1 MYYLIINEQQWGP
14 FAKED
19 LLAQGLTPSTMVWRE
34 GMADWAPATEV
45 TELQELFYQQPAQPQ
60 SRQTQCAQPGQPPQ
74 QPYQQPYQ
82 QPQQGYQ
89 QPYQQP
95 QQGYQQPYQ
104 QPYQQQGYP
113 QQQYPQPPQQP
124 QYPQYQAQPT
134 NWLPWAIVATVL
146 GLCSCIGLVLGIIAI
161 TRANSANKFY
171 QIGDTVSGNAANS
184 SARTLTIIAL
194 AFDGIGLLVNIA
206 MLA

>member
-1 MYYLIINEQQWGP
+1 MYYLIINEQQRGP

-74 QPYQQPYQ
+74 QPYQQP
-82 QPQQGYQ
+82 
-89 QPYQQP
+89 

-104 QPYQQQGYP
+104 QPYQQQGYQ

-184 SARTLTIIAL
+184 SARILTIIAL

>member
-1 MYYLIINEQQWGP
+1 MYYLIINEQQRGP

-74 QPYQQPYQ
+74 QPYQQP
-82 QPQQGYQ
+82 
-89 QPYQQP
+89 

-104 QPYQQQGYP
+104 QPYQQQGYQ
-113 QQQYPQPPQQP
+113 QQQYPQPPQPPQQP

>member
-1 MYYLIINEQQWGP
+1 MYYLIINEQQRGP

-74 QPYQQPYQ
+74 QPYQQP
-82 QPQQGYQ
+82 QQGYQ

-95 QQGYQQPYQ
+95 YQKQG
-104 QPYQQQGYP
+104 YQQQGYP

-171 QIGDTVSGNAANS
+171 QFGDTVSGNAANS

>member
-1 MYYLIINEQQWGP
+1 
-14 FAKED
+14 
-19 LLAQGLTPSTMVWRE
+19 MVWRE

-74 QPYQQPYQ
+74 QPYQQP
-82 QPQQGYQ
+82 QQGYQ

-95 QQGYQQPYQ
+95 YQKQG
-104 QPYQQQGYP
+104 YQQQGYP

>member
-1 MYYLIINEQQWGP
+1 MYYLIINEQQRGP

-60 SRQTQCAQPGQPPQ
+60 SRQTQCAPPGQPP
-74 QPYQQPYQ
+74 
-82 QPQQGYQ
+82 Q

-104 QPYQQQGYP
+104 QPYQQQGYQ
-113 QQQYPQPPQQP
+113 QQQYPQPPQPPQQP

-171 QIGDTVSGNAANS
+171 QFGDTVSGNAANS

>member
-1 MYYLIINEQQWGP
+1 MYYLIINEQQRGP

-74 QPYQQPYQ
+74 QPYQQP
-82 QPQQGYQ
+82 
-89 QPYQQP
+89 

-104 QPYQQQGYP
+104 QPYQKQGYQQQGYQ

>member
-1 MYYLIINEQQWGP
+1 MYYLIINEQQRGP

-74 QPYQQPYQ
+74 QPYQQP
-82 QPQQGYQ
+82 QQGYQ

-95 QQGYQQPYQ
+95 YQQQG
-104 QPYQQQGYP
+104 YQQQGYP

-171 QIGDTVSGNAANS
+171 QFGDTVSGNAANS

>member
-1 MYYLIINEQQWGP
+1 MYYLIINEQQRGP

-74 QPYQQPYQ
+74 QPYQQP
-82 QPQQGYQ
+82 QQGYQ

-104 QPYQQQGYP
+104 QPYQQQGY
-113 QQQYPQPPQQP
+113 QQQPPQQP

>member
-1 MYYLIINEQQWGP
+1 MYYLIINEQQRGP

-74 QPYQQPYQ
+74 QPYQQP
-82 QPQQGYQ
+82 
-89 QPYQQP
+89 

-104 QPYQQQGYP
+104 QPYQQQGYQ

-124 QYPQYQAQPT
+124 QYRQYQAQPT

-161 TRANSANKFY
+161 TRANSDNKFY

-184 SARTLTIIAL
+184 SARILTLIAL

>member
-1 MYYLIINEQQWGP
+1 MYYLIINEQQRGP

-74 QPYQQPYQ
+74 QPYQQP
-82 QPQQGYQ
+82 
-89 QPYQQP
+89 

-104 QPYQQQGYP
+104 QPYQKQGYQPQGYP

>member
-1 MYYLIINEQQWGP
+1 MYYLIINEQQRGP

-74 QPYQQPYQ
+74 QPYQQP
-82 QPQQGYQ
+82 QQGYQ
-89 QPYQQP
+89 QPYQQ
-95 QQGYQQPYQ
+95 QGYQP
-104 QPYQQQGYP
+104 
-113 QQQYPQPPQQP
+113 QQYPQPPQQP

-171 QIGDTVSGNAANS
+171 QFGDTVSGNAANS

>member
-1 MYYLIINEQQWGP
+1 MYYLIINEQQRGP

-45 TELQELFYQQPAQPQ
+45 TELQELFCQQPAQPQ
-60 SRQTQCAQPGQPPQ
+60 SRQTQCAQPGQPP
-74 QPYQQPYQ
+74 QQPYQ

-104 QPYQQQGYP
+104 QQGY
-113 QQQYPQPPQQP
+113 QQQYPQPPHQP

>member
-1 MYYLIINEQQWGP
+1 MYYLIINEQQRGP

-74 QPYQQPYQ
+74 QPYQQP
-82 QPQQGYQ
+82 
-89 QPYQQP
+89 

-104 QPYQQQGYP
+104 QPYQQQGYQ
-113 QQQYPQPPQQP
+113 QQQYPQPPQPPQQP

-184 SARTLTIIAL
+184 SARILTIIAL

>member
-1 MYYLIINEQQWGP
+1 MYYLIINEQQRGP

-74 QPYQQPYQ
+74 QPYQQP
-82 QPQQGYQ
+82 QQGC
-89 QPYQQP
+89 
-95 QQGYQQPYQ
+95 QQPYQ
-104 QPYQQQGYP
+104 QPYQKQGYP

>member
-1 MYYLIINEQQWGP
+1 MYYLIINEQQRGP

-60 SRQTQCAQPGQPPQ
+60 SRQTQCAQPGQPP
-74 QPYQQPYQ
+74 
-82 QPQQGYQ
+82 Q

-171 QIGDTVSGNAANS
+171 QFGDTVSGNAANS

>member
-1 MYYLIINEQQWGP
+1 MYYLIINEQQRGP

-74 QPYQQPYQ
+74 QPYQQP
-82 QPQQGYQ
+82 QQGYQ

-95 QQGYQQPYQ
+95 YQKQG
-104 QPYQQQGYP
+104 YQQQGYP

-184 SARTLTIIAL
+184 SARILTIIAL

>member
-1 MYYLIINEQQWGP
+1 MYYLIINEQQRGP

-74 QPYQQPYQ
+74 QPYQQP
-82 QPQQGYQ
+82 
-89 QPYQQP
+89 

-104 QPYQQQGYP
+104 QPYQQQGYQ

-171 QIGDTVSGNAANS
+171 QFGDTVSGNAANS

>member
-1 MYYLIINEQQWGP
+1 MYYLIINEQQRGP

-74 QPYQQPYQ
+74 QPYQQP
-82 QPQQGYQ
+82 
-89 QPYQQP
+89 

-104 QPYQQQGYP
+104 QPYQQQGYQ

-124 QYPQYQAQPT
+124 QYRQYQAQPT

-184 SARTLTIIAL
+184 SARILTIIAL

>member
-1 MYYLIINEQQWGP
+1 MYYLIINEQQRGP

-74 QPYQQPYQ
+74 QPYQQP
-82 QPQQGYQ
+82 
-89 QPYQQP
+89 

-104 QPYQQQGYP
+104 QPYQQQGYQ
-113 QQQYPQPPQQP
+113 QQQYPQPPQPPQQP

-171 QIGDTVSGNAANS
+171 QFGDTVSGNAANS

>member
-1 MYYLIINEQQWGP
+1 MYYLIINEQQRGP

-74 QPYQQPYQ
+74 QPYQQPK
-82 QPQQGYQ
+82 QGYQ

-95 QQGYQQPYQ
+95 YQKQG
-104 QPYQQQGYP
+104 YQQQGYP

>member
-1 MYYLIINEQQWGP
+1 MYYLIINEQQRGP

-60 SRQTQCAQPGQPPQ
+60 SRPRQTQCAQPGQPPQ
-74 QPYQQPYQ
+74 QPYQQP
-82 QPQQGYQ
+82 QQGYQ

-95 QQGYQQPYQ
+95 YQKQG
-104 QPYQQQGYP
+104 YQQQGYP

>member
-1 MYYLIINEQQWGP
+1 MYYLIINEQQRGP

-82 QPQQGYQ
+82 QQGYQ
-89 QPYQQP
+89 
-95 QQGYQQPYQ
+95 
-104 QPYQQQGYP
+104 

>member
-1 MYYLIINEQQWGP
+1 MYYLIVNEQQRGP

-74 QPYQQPYQ
+74 QPYQQP
-82 QPQQGYQ
+82 QQGYQ

-104 QPYQQQGYP
+104 QPYQ

-171 QIGDTVSGNAANS
+171 QFGDTVSGNAANS

>member
-1 MYYLIINEQQWGP
+1 MYYLIINEQQRGP

-74 QPYQQPYQ
+74 QPYQQP
-82 QPQQGYQ
+82 
-89 QPYQQP
+89 

-104 QPYQQQGYP
+104 QPYQKQGYPQQGYQ

>member
-1 MYYLIINEQQWGP
+1 MYYLIINEQQRGP

-74 QPYQQPYQ
+74 QPYQQP
-82 QPQQGYQ
+82 
-89 QPYQQP
+89 

-104 QPYQQQGYP
+104 QPYQQQGYQ

>member
-1 MYYLIINEQQWGP
+1 MYYLIINEQQRGP

-74 QPYQQPYQ
+74 QPYQQP
-82 QPQQGYQ
+82 QQGYQ

-104 QPYQQQGYP
+104 QPYQ

>member
-1 MYYLIINEQQWGP
+1 MYYLIINEQQRGP

-74 QPYQQPYQ
+74 QP
-82 QPQQGYQ
+82 
-89 QPYQQP
+89 

-104 QPYQQQGYP
+104 QPYQQQGYQ
-113 QQQYPQPPQQP
+113 QQQYPQPPQPPQQP

-184 SARTLTIIAL
+184 SARILTIIAL

>member
-1 MYYLIINEQQWGP
+1 MYYLIINEQQRGP

-74 QPYQQPYQ
+74 QPYQQP
-82 QPQQGYQ
+82 QQGYQ

-95 QQGYQQPYQ
+95 QQGYHQPPQ
-104 QPYQQQGYP
+104 QPYQQQGYQ
-113 QQQYPQPPQQP
+113 QQQYPQPPQPPQQP

>member
-1 MYYLIINEQQWGP
+1 MYYLIINEQQRGP

-60 SRQTQCAQPGQPPQ
+60 SRQTQCAQPRQPPHEPNQ
-74 QPYQQPYQ
+74 QPQQRHQQPYQ
-82 QPQQGYQ
+82 QPQQR
-89 QPYQQP
+89 
-95 QQGYQQPYQ
+95 YQQPYQ

>member
-1 MYYLIINEQQWGP
+1 MYYLIINEQQRGP

-74 QPYQQPYQ
+74 QPYQQP
-82 QPQQGYQ
+82 QQGYQ

-95 QQGYQQPYQ
+95 YQKQG
-104 QPYQQQGYP
+104 YQQQGYP

-184 SARTLTIIAL
+184 SSRTLTIIAL

>member
-1 MYYLIINEQQWGP
+1 MYYLIINEQQRGP

-45 TELQELFYQQPAQPQ
+45 TELQELFYRQPAQPQ
-60 SRQTQCAQPGQPPQ
+60 SRQTQCAQPGQPP
-74 QPYQQPYQ
+74 QQPYQ

-104 QPYQQQGYP
+104 QPYQ

-171 QIGDTVSGNAANS
+171 QFGDTVSGNAANS

>member
-1 MYYLIINEQQWGP
+1 MYYLIINEQQRGP

-74 QPYQQPYQ
+74 QPYQQP
-82 QPQQGYQ
+82 
-89 QPYQQP
+89 

-104 QPYQQQGYP
+104 QPYQQQGYQ

-124 QYPQYQAQPT
+124 QYRQYQAQPT

>member
-1 MYYLIINEQQWGP
+1 MYYLIINEQQRGP

-60 SRQTQCAQPGQPPQ
+60 SRQTQCAQPGQPP
-74 QPYQQPYQ
+74 
-82 QPQQGYQ
+82 Q

>member
-1 MYYLIINEQQWGP
+1 MYYLIINEQQRGP

-74 QPYQQPYQ
+74 QPYQQP
-82 QPQQGYQ
+82 QQGYQ

-104 QPYQQQGYP
+104 QQGYQP
-113 QQQYPQPPQQP
+113 QQYPQPPQQP

-171 QIGDTVSGNAANS
+171 QFGDTVSGNAANS

>member
-1 MYYLIINEQQWGP
+1 MYYLIINEQQRGP

-74 QPYQQPYQ
+74 QPYQQP
-82 QPQQGYQ
+82 QQGYQ

-95 QQGYQQPYQ
+95 YQKQG
-104 QPYQQQGYP
+104 YQQQGYP

>member
-1 MYYLIINEQQWGP
+1 MYYLIINEQQRGP

-74 QPYQQPYQ
+74 QPYQQP
-82 QPQQGYQ
+82 
-89 QPYQQP
+89 

-104 QPYQQQGYP
+104 QPYQKQGYP

>member
-1 MYYLIINEQQWGP
+1 MYYLIINEQQRGP

-74 QPYQQPYQ
+74 QPYQQP
-82 QPQQGYQ
+82 QQGYQ

-95 QQGYQQPYQ
+95 YQQQG
-104 QPYQQQGYP
+104 YQQQGYP

>member
-1 MYYLIINEQQWGP
+1 MYYLIINEQQRGP

-74 QPYQQPYQ
+74 QPYQQP
-82 QPQQGYQ
+82 
-89 QPYQQP
+89 

-104 QPYQQQGYP
+104 QPYQKQGYQQQGYQ
-113 QQQYPQPPQQP
+113 QQQYPQPPQPPQQP